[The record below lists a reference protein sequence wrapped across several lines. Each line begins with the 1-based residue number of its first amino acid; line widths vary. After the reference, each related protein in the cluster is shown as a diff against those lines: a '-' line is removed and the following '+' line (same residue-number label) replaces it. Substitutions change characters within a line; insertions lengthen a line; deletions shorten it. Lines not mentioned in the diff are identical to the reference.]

1 MRDEGHIAPAA
12 APTVFVP
19 PHARSYPPT
28 LDRTTRIV
36 RTALRLFVPPCT
48 RLYRPAPVCTT
59 LRSFVHMFFVRRLH
73 LLPCARVYCSTLAFT
88 AYVLSVKQNIV
99 SI

>member
-19 PHARSYPPT
+19 PRARSYPPT
-28 LDRTTRIV
+28 LDRTTR
-36 RTALRLFVPPCT
+36 T
-48 RLYRPAPVCTT
+48 RSYRPAPVRTA
-59 LRSFVHMFFVRRLH
+59 LHSFVHVFFVWHPH
-73 LLPCARVYCSTLAFT
+73 LLPWARVYCSVLAFT
-88 AYVLSVKQNIV
+88 AYVLPVKQNIV